1 MNIKKIIYSI
11 LFIYTSVRLAL
22 LCAGYYMTPDIDFYG
37 EAAKYL
43 SAFDIGQAV
52 SYYKWGYEFKA
63 LLFINYAIYLF
74 LSLRFLLAREFSDKE
89 IYGAASLAA
98 DITRFYTGA
107 ALACLPYRFVAGY
120 LKEKHF
126 GFFNPGPAGWLV
138 LYFKQFIISLIIIIF
153 IFTFIR
159 FIVSRFYNKWHIALA
174 LSVPAAG
181 LVFSILAQSIL
192 LPVFYKTTA
201 LSDPAM
207 NKRLTA
213 IAAANGVA
221 AETINII
228 DESTYSSRANAFF
241 TGFGPW
247 RNIYLCDTLLSVHSR
262 DEIEAIYAHELGHY
276 IYNHELYGIMAASI
290 AAAFIIF
297 LLKYAAGRLN
307 ISPAELAN
315 YISRFGVIS
324 LILFQAFYFFAM
336 PAENYISR
344 CFERAAD
351 SFAIEAVI
359 KFNGAESAKNAI
371 EAHKNL
377 FIKLAGK
384 NLSNPAP
391 DRFNYLFFATHPAVI
406 ERLNSA
412 DSSL

>member
-1 MNIKKIIYSI
+1 MNIKKTIYSI
-11 LFIYTSVRLAL
+11 LFIYTFVRLAL
-22 LCAGYYMTPDIDFYG
+22 LSAGYYMTPDIDFYG
-37 EAAKYL
+37 EASKYL
-43 SAFDIGQAV
+43 AALDTGRAIY
-52 SYYKWGYEFKA
+52 YYKWGYEFKA
-63 LLFINYAIYLF
+63 LLFVNYAIYLF
-74 LSLRFLLAREFSDKE
+74 LTLRFMLSREFDSKNN
-89 IYGAASLAA
+89 YSAASLAA

-107 ALACLPYRFVAGY
+107 ALACLPYKFVLGY

-138 LYFKQFIISLIIIIF
+138 LYLKQFFISLIIIIF
-153 IFTFIR
+153 IFIFIR
-159 FIVSRFYNKWHIALA
+159 FIVSRFYNKWHIALT

-181 LVFSILAQSIL
+181 LIFSILAQSIL

-201 LSDPAM
+201 LSDPVM

-213 IAAANGVA
+213 IAAASGIT
-221 AETINII
+221 AENINII
-228 DESTYSSRANAFF
+228 DESSYSSRTNAFF

-276 IYNHELYGIMAASI
+276 IYNHELYGIMGASI

-297 LLKYAAGRLN
+297 LLKYASGILN
-307 ISPAELAN
+307 INSAELVN

-324 LILFQAFYFFAM
+324 LILFQAFYFFIM

-351 SFAIEAVI
+351 SFAIKAVI
-359 KFNGAESAKNAI
+359 NFNGAEGSKNAI

-391 DRFNYLFFATHPAVI
+391 DRFNYLFFATHPAII
-406 ERLNSA
+406 ERLYSA
-412 DSSL
+412 KTSL

>member
-22 LCAGYYMTPDIDFYG
+22 LGAGYYMTPDTAFYG
-37 EAAKYL
+37 ESSKYL
-43 SAFDIGQAV
+43 ASLDTDRAL
-52 SYYKWGYEFKA
+52 YYFKWGYEFKA
-63 LLFINYAIYLF
+63 LLFINYAIFLF
-74 LSLRFLLAREFSDKE
+74 LSVRFMLLREYSGLQK
-89 IYGAASLAA
+89 YGAAKLAA

-107 ALACLPYRFVAGY
+107 ALACLPYRVVLGY
-120 LKEKHF
+120 FKEKYF
-126 GFFNPGPAGWLV
+126 GFFNPGPAGWFI
-138 LYFKQFIISLIIIIF
+138 LYLKQFIISLIVIIF
-153 IFTFIR
+153 IFIFIR
-159 FIVSRFYNKWHIALA
+159 FVVTRFYNKWHFALA

-181 LVFSILAQSIL
+181 LIFSISVQFLL

-201 LSDPAM
+201 LADASI

-213 IAAANGVA
+213 MAAASGVT
-221 AETINII
+221 AETINVI
-228 DESTYSSRANAFF
+228 DESRYSSRANAFF

-247 RNIYLCDTLLSVHSR
+247 RNIYLCDTLLSVHNH

-276 IYNHELYGIMAASI
+276 IYNHELYGIIAASI
-290 AAAFIIF
+290 AVALIIF
-297 LLKYAAGRLN
+297 LLKFTAGKFN
-307 ISPAELAN
+307 IDPAELPG
-315 YISRFGVIS
+315 YIGRFGVIS
-324 LILFQAFYFFAM
+324 LILFQALYFFAM

-351 SFAIEAVI
+351 RFAIKAAI
-359 KFNGAESAKNAI
+359 NFSGTANAKNAI

-377 FIKLAGK
+377 FIKLARK

-406 ERLNSA
+406 ERLNNA
-412 DSSL
+412 DNSL